1 MLLCAHCALYD
12 SQGTHLDS
20 DLVYKAFNLRQIKKC
35 KLHKDKWV
43 HLMVGSHQHVESAGV
58 DAGAIAIKYRSTPTL
73 HICVAGSLASAVAH
87 AGDLQ
92 AAAAIAKRGTESVAS
107 LDAFMDIKNYVNTSN
122 ISGWHVQPLGRD
134 YKRKEFQITSLASIR
149 HPCVLHVE
157 GVNSR
162 GQVERTHAI
171 TVANN
176 MVFDA
181 NHRVALPLTKEAVDE
196 CIPGGSDYTFR
207 RIIRGFMV
215 VPSKRARCSSAPSTH
230 ALLLSLTRS
239 CVFLL
244 CRVPLAS
251 DDSIIG
257 VGVGGVGGGGGGG
270 GCEAPVLIVPLKKRR
285 LW

>member
-1 MLLCAHCALYD
+1 VPTFALYD
-12 SQGTHLDS
+12 SQGTHLDT

-107 LDAFMDIKNYVNTSN
+107 LDAFKDIKNYVNTSN

-215 VPSKRARCSSAPSTH
+215 VPSKRAR
-230 ALLLSLTRS
+230 
-239 CVFLL
+239 
-244 CRVPLAS
+244 VPLAS